1 MSRLPIIGQDC
12 QSCPLQT
19 KCWDTSRNPSDEVLA
34 LNLLVCRMKLGI
46 KRDRSTKLLLQL
58 LEPKVQSIV
67 KFIYSKCNVPDRRT
81 LHGEVQSQIVEYLL
95 TEYKLGERAWP
106 LHFLFARPKGVMT
119 GWALRYIEKANS
131 DQRVLAAGFEPGV
144 EIEALVDDINASI
157 TSGWITQSPDTP
169 PATDESDDLRS
180 DIPLSS
186 ARRTVEDGVTL
197 TTREYRVLRFML
209 THAEDHGLFTA
220 TAPGYGMRSRL
231 AQQLDWPKRTVSR
244 IYQQACHKIIEAHGH
259 TDKVLGLTQP
269 PVNPA
274 ERRARVLKL
283 DERRPLTDDEA
294 LGLIQL
300 ADEIGSA
307 AACQAYGVL
316 DKTLITLRKRHA
328 NKAHKSPAHCTSHG

>member
-1 MSRLPIIGQDC
+1 MNRLPIIGQDC

-19 KCWDTSRNPSDEVLA
+19 KCWDTSKNPSDEALA

-67 KFIYSKCNVPDRRT
+67 KFICSKCNVPDRRT

-119 GWALRYIEKANS
+119 GWALRYIERANS

-144 EIEALVDDINASI
+144 EIESLVDDINASI
-157 TSGWITQSPDTP
+157 TSGRISQSPDVPST
-169 PATDESDDLRS
+169 TDEPDDLRS
-180 DIPLSS
+180 DIPLNS
-186 ARRTVEDGVTL
+186 ANRTVEDGVTL

-231 AQQLDWPKRTVSR
+231 AQHLDWPKRTVSR

-259 TDKVLGLTQP
+259 TDKVLGLAQS
-269 PVNPA
+269 PVDPG

-294 LGLIQL
+294 LGLIRL
-300 ADEIGSA
+300 ADEIGNA

-316 DKTLITLRKRHA
+316 DKTLIALRKRYLA
-328 NKAHKSPAHCTSHG
+328 MGLN